1 MRGSI
6 MESWLLGAAAVLGVV
21 LLLARWLLR
30 ARRHRLEPSV
40 QLPSAGAAAIPAAA
54 FGRFRIVGPRQSAG
68 AMSWQLD
75 ATDPD
80 SGSPLLIKW
89 VRKPGQPGAGPA
101 GDALVRLRALEN
113 EAATLSVVQGPGIAA
128 LVARGSDENMAWM
141 ALARIP
147 GCDLERRVQE
157 GGPIEARDVQH
168 LAQALAQALA
178 RVHQAGY
185 THGDIKPANI
195 MIDAE
200 ANGAVLID
208 FGMARQIGAEPF
220 DARAFAG
227 SPAYLAPEIVTRVA
241 EAATPATDWY
251 ALGAS
256 LWFAA
261 TGRPPR
267 TGESLAALLHS
278 IANDPLP
285 DLTALAPA
293 LDASLG
299 NALVAWLDRDPQVR
313 CSAADSFLRTTMI
326 AAKA

>member
-6 MESWLLGAAAVLGVV
+6 MEGWLFGAAVLGVV
-21 LLLARWLLR
+21 LLIAGWLRR
-30 ARRHRLEPSV
+30 AGRDRPDPSV
-40 QLPSAGAAAIPAAA
+40 QLPSAVAADIPAAT

-89 VRKPGQPGAGPA
+89 VRKPGQPGAGPP
-101 GDALVRLRALEN
+101 GDALARLRALEN
-113 EAATLSVVQGPGIAA
+113 ESTTLSEVQGPGIAA
-128 LVARGSDENMAWM
+128 LVARGSDERVAWM

-147 GCDLERRVQE
+147 GCDLERRVQD
-157 GGPIEARDVQH
+157 GGPITPGEVER
-168 LAQALAQALA
+168 LAKALAKALG

-195 MIDAE
+195 MIDAQ
-200 ANGAVLID
+200 ASGAVLID
-208 FGMARQIGAEPF
+208 FGMARRIGAESF
-220 DARAFAG
+220 DAAAFAG
-227 SPAYLAPEIVTRVA
+227 SPAYWAPEIVTRA
-241 EAATPATDWY
+241 ALTATPATDWY

-293 LDASLG
+293 LDASLSSTV
-299 NALVAWLDRDPQVR
+299 VAWLDRDPQVR
-313 CSAADSFLRTTMI
+313 CAAADSFLRTTMI